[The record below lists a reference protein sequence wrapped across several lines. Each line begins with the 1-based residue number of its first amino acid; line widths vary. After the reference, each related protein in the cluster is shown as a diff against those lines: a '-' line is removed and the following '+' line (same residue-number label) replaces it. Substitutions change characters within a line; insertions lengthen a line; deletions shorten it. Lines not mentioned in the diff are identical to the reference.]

1 MALTFGDRNGSSTP
15 IILWNHYLDSAIQSP
30 ADLRVLVFVTES
42 HGVNYDLS
50 FDVML
55 EVVGMEDL
63 AVEESRQAVDVDLA
77 SLRWRLEERKKI
89 VTSFH

>member
-1 MALTFGDRNGSSTP
+1 M
-15 IILWNHYLDSAIQSP
+15 
-30 ADLRVLVFVTES
+30 
-42 HGVNYDLS
+42 NYDLS